1 MIKALNTGSARALEV
16 SGREIQTGIFKQS
29 VSDALEL
36 TTLGFASDIQV
47 NRKYHGGPDKAVCAY
62 AFEHYDFWSKVL
74 ERELPD
80 GSFGENFTL
89 SGLLEDQ
96 VQIGDVFKVGSARL
110 QISQPRQPCGTLA
123 ARFGLPNFVKQVVD
137 SGMTGWYFRVLE
149 PGTVRAGD
157 RLELLTR
164 GEVSVQAA
172 NLVMHHKKTPREKI
186 ENLLAQPA
194 LSQAWRDQLENRL
207 RTSFE
212 SKLDRVKHVTRHDQ
226 DFDMTAKE
234 SV

>member
-1 MIKALNTGSARALEV
+1 VILKALNIGSARALEIN
-16 SGREIQTGIFKQS
+16 GREIQTGIFKQS
-29 VSDALEL
+29 VTDALEL
-36 TTLGFASDIQV
+36 GVLGFASDVQI

-62 AFEHYDFWSKVL
+62 AFEHYDFWAEVL
-74 ERELPD
+74 EGELPD

-89 SGLLEDQ
+89 SGLLEDE
-96 VQIGDVFKVGSARL
+96 VHIGDVFKIGTARV

-123 ARFGLPNFVKQVVD
+123 ARFGIKDFVKQVVD

-157 RLELLTR
+157 HLELQIR

-172 NLVMHHKKTPREKI
+172 NLMMHHKNTSREKI

-207 RTSFE
+207 QT
-212 SKLDRVKHVTRHDQ
+212 
-226 DFDMTAKE
+226 KE

>member
-1 MIKALNTGSARALEV
+1 MN
-16 SGREIQTGIFKQS
+16 GRKIQTGIFKES
-29 VSDALEL
+29 VTDALEL
-36 TTLGFASDIQV
+36 GVLGFTNDVQV

-62 AFEHYDFWSKVL
+62 ALEHYDFWSKVL
-74 ERELPD
+74 ERELPA

-89 SGLLEDQ
+89 SGLLEDE
-96 VQIGDVFKVGSARL
+96 VHIGDVFKIGTAEV

-123 ARFGLPNFVKQVVD
+123 ARFGIKDFVKQVVD

-157 RLELLTR
+157 HLELQMR

-172 NLVMHHKKTPREKI
+172 NLVMHHKNTPREKI

-207 RTSFE
+207 QVKLEART
-212 SKLDRVKHVTRHDQ
+212 
-226 DFDMTAKE
+226 
-234 SV
+234 

>member
-1 MIKALNTGSARALEV
+1 VILKALNTGSAQALEV
-16 SGREIQTGIFKQS
+16 GGREIQTGIFKQP
-29 VSDALEL
+29 VTDALEL
-36 TTLGFASDIQV
+36 GVLGLTNDVQV

-62 AFEHYDFWSKVL
+62 AFEHYDFWSEVL
-74 ERELPD
+74 ERELPA

-89 SGLLEDQ
+89 SGLLEDE
-96 VQIGDVFKVGSARL
+96 VHIGDVFKIGTARV

-123 ARFGLPNFVKQVVD
+123 ARFGIKDFVKQVVN

-157 RLELLTR
+157 HLELQTR
-164 GEVSVQAA
+164 GKISVQAA
-172 NLVMHHKKTPREKI
+172 NLVMHHKNTPREKM

-207 RTSFE
+207 QT
-212 SKLDRVKHVTRHDQ
+212 
-226 DFDMTAKE
+226 KE

>member
-1 MIKALNTGSARALEV
+1 VSKAILKALNTGSARALEV
-16 SGREIQTGIFKQS
+16 GGREIQTGIFKQS
-29 VSDALEL
+29 VMDALEL
-36 TTLGFASDIQV
+36 GVLGFANDVQV

-62 AFEHYDFWSKVL
+62 AFEHYDFWSEVL

-89 SGLLEDQ
+89 TSLLEDE
-96 VQIGDVFKVGSARL
+96 VHIGDVFKVGSAQV

-149 PGTVRAGD
+149 PGIVQAGD
-157 RLELLTR
+157 QIELLEH

-172 NLVMHHKKTPREKI
+172 NLVMHHKNSSREKI
-186 ENLLAQPA
+186 EHLLAQPA

-207 RTSFE
+207 STVIQ
-212 SKLDRVKHVTRHDQ
+212 SKLGNQ
-226 DFDMTAKE
+226 DFDITAKE

>member
-1 MIKALNTGSARALEV
+1 VILKALNTGSAQALEV
-16 SGREIQTGIFKQS
+16 GGREIQTGIFKQP
-29 VSDALEL
+29 VTDALEL
-36 TTLGFASDIQV
+36 GVLGFTNDVQV

-62 AFEHYDFWSKVL
+62 AFEHYDFWTEVL
-74 ERELPD
+74 ERELPA

-89 SGLLEDQ
+89 SGLLEDE
-96 VQIGDVFKVGSARL
+96 VHIGDVFKIGTARV

-123 ARFGLPNFVKQVVD
+123 ARFGIKDFVKQVVN

-157 RLELLTR
+157 HLELQTR
-164 GEVSVQAA
+164 GKISVQAA
-172 NLVMHHKKTPREKI
+172 NLVMHHKNTPREKM

-207 RTSFE
+207 QT
-212 SKLDRVKHVTRHDQ
+212 
-226 DFDMTAKE
+226 KE

>member
-1 MIKALNTGSARALEV
+1 VILKALNTGSAQALEV
-16 SGREIQTGIFKQS
+16 GGREIQTGIFKQP
-29 VSDALEL
+29 VTDALEL
-36 TTLGFASDIQV
+36 GVLGLTNDVQV

-62 AFEHYDFWSKVL
+62 AFEHYDFWTEVL
-74 ERELPD
+74 ERELPA

-89 SGLLEDQ
+89 SGLLEDE
-96 VQIGDVFKVGSARL
+96 VHIGDVFKIGTARV

-123 ARFGLPNFVKQVVD
+123 ARFGIKDFVKQVVN

-157 RLELLTR
+157 HLELQTR
-164 GEVSVQAA
+164 GKISVQAA
-172 NLVMHHKKTPREKI
+172 NLVMHHKNTPREKM

-207 RTSFE
+207 QT
-212 SKLDRVKHVTRHDQ
+212 
-226 DFDMTAKE
+226 KE

>member
-1 MIKALNTGSARALEV
+1 VILKALNTGSARALEV
-16 SGREIQTGIFKQS
+16 NGREIQTGIFKQS
-29 VSDALEL
+29 VTDALEL
-36 TTLGFASDIQV
+36 GVLGFANDVQI

-62 AFEHYDFWSKVL
+62 ALEHYDFWIEVL
-74 ERELPD
+74 ERELPH

-89 SGLLEDQ
+89 SGLLEDE
-96 VQIGDVFKVGSARL
+96 VHIGDVFKIGTARV

-123 ARFGLPNFVKQVVD
+123 ARFGIPNFVKQVVD

-149 PGTVRAGD
+149 PGMVRAGD
-157 RLELLTR
+157 HLELLER
-164 GEVSVQAA
+164 GMVSVQAA
-172 NLVMHHKKTPREKI
+172 NLVMHHKNSTREKM

-207 RTSFE
+207 QT
-212 SKLDRVKHVTRHDQ
+212 
-226 DFDMTAKE
+226 KE

>member
-1 MIKALNTGSARALEV
+1 VILKALNTGSIQALEV
-16 SGREIQTGIFKQS
+16 GGREIQTGIFKQS
-29 VSDALEL
+29 VTGALEL
-36 TTLGFASDIQV
+36 TRLGFATDVQV
-47 NRKYHGGPDKAVCAY
+47 NRKYHGGPDKAVCVY
-62 AFEHYDFWSKVL
+62 ASEHYDFWNKAL
-74 ERELPD
+74 ERELPA

-89 SGLLEDQ
+89 SGLLEDE
-96 VQIGDVFKVGSARL
+96 VHIGDVFKVGSAQV

-149 PGTVRAGD
+149 PGMVRAGD
-157 RLELLTR
+157 HLELLSR

-172 NLVMHHKKTPREKI
+172 NLVMHNKNTPREKI

-207 RTSFE
+207 RPVLQ
-212 SKLDRVKHVTRHDQ
+212 SKLGNQ
-226 DFDMTAKE
+226 DFDITAQD
-234 SV
+234 SA

>member
-1 MIKALNTGSARALEV
+1 VNNQTTLKALNTGSAQALEIN
-16 SGREIQTGIFKQS
+16 GREIQTGIFKQP
-29 VSDALEL
+29 VTDALEL
-36 TTLGFASDIQV
+36 GVLGFANDIQV
-47 NRKYHGGPDKAVCAY
+47 NRKYHGGSDKAVCAY
-62 AFEHYDFWSKVL
+62 ASEHYAHWARLF
-74 ERELPD
+74 ERELPA

-96 VQIGDVFKVGSARL
+96 VQIGDVFKVGTARV

-123 ARFGLPNFVKQVVD
+123 ARFGISNFVKQVVD

-149 PGTVRAGD
+149 SGTVRAGD
-157 RLELLTR
+157 HLELQMR

-186 ENLLAQPA
+186 EHLLAQPA
-194 LSQAWRDQLENRL
+194 LSQAWRDQLKTRL
-207 RTSFE
+207 QT
-212 SKLDRVKHVTRHDQ
+212 
-226 DFDMTAKE
+226 KE

>member
-1 MIKALNTGSARALEV
+1 VILQALNTGSAHALKV
-16 SGREIQTGIFKQS
+16 GGREIQTGIFKES
-29 VSDALEL
+29 VTDALEL
-36 TTLGFASDIQV
+36 GVLGFANDVQV

-62 AFEHYDFWSKVL
+62 AFEHYDFWIEVL
-74 ERELPD
+74 ERELPN

-89 SGLLEDQ
+89 SGLLEDE
-96 VQIGDVFKVGSARL
+96 VRIGDVFQVGTARV

-123 ARFGLPNFVKQVVD
+123 ARFGMTNFVKQVVD

-157 RLELLTR
+157 HLELQMR

-172 NLVMHHKKTPREKI
+172 NLVMHHKKTTREKI
-186 ENLLAQPA
+186 EHLLAQPA

-207 RTSFE
+207 KT
-212 SKLDRVKHVTRHDQ
+212 
-226 DFDMTAKE
+226 KE
-234 SV
+234 SA

>member
-1 MIKALNTGSARALEV
+1 VNNQTSSQTTLKALNTGSARALEV
-16 SGREIQTGIFKQS
+16 NGREIQTGIFKQS
-29 VSDALEL
+29 ITDALEL
-36 TTLGFASDIQV
+36 GVPGFASDVQI

-62 AFEHYDFWSKVL
+62 AFEHYDFWVEVL
-74 ERELPD
+74 ERELPA

-89 SGLLEDQ
+89 LGLLEDE
-96 VQIGDVFKVGSARL
+96 VHIGDVFQVGTARV

-123 ARFGLPNFVKQVVD
+123 ARFGIPNFVKQVVD

-157 RLELLTR
+157 HLELIER
-164 GEVSVQAA
+164 GNVSVQAA
-172 NLVMHHKKTPREKI
+172 NLVMHHKGSAREKI
-186 ENLLAQPA
+186 EHLLAQPA

-207 RTSFE
+207 T
-212 SKLDRVKHVTRHDQ
+212 
-226 DFDMTAKE
+226 KE

>member
-1 MIKALNTGSARALEV
+1 VESQATLQALNTGSIRALEV
-16 SGREIQTGIFKQS
+16 NGREIQTGIFKES
-29 VSDALEL
+29 VTGKLEL
-36 TTLGFASDIQV
+36 GTLGFASDVQV

-62 AFEHYDFWSKVL
+62 VNEHYAHWAQVL
-74 ERELPD
+74 GRELSD

-89 SGLLEDQ
+89 SGLLETE
-96 VQIGDVFKVGSARL
+96 VRIGDVFKVGTARV

-123 ARFGLPNFVKQVVD
+123 ARFGIKNFVKRVVD

-157 RLELLTR
+157 QLMLLER

-172 NLVMHHKKTPREKI
+172 NLVMHHKNTPREKI

-207 RTSFE
+207 ST
-212 SKLDRVKHVTRHDQ
+212 
-226 DFDMTAKE
+226 KE

>member
-1 MIKALNTGSARALEV
+1 VEHQATLQALNTSAARALKV
-16 SGREIQTGIFKQS
+16 NGREIKTGIFKQS
-29 VSDALEL
+29 VMDALEL
-36 TTLGFASDIQV
+36 GVLGFTNDVQV

-62 AFEHYDFWSKVL
+62 AFEHYDFWIEVL
-74 ERELPD
+74 ERELPA

-89 SGLLEDQ
+89 TGLLEDE
-96 VQIGDVFKVGSARL
+96 VHIGDVFKVGSARV

-172 NLVMHHKKTPREKI
+172 NLVMHNKQAPREKI

-207 RTSFE
+207 SP
-212 SKLDRVKHVTRHDQ
+212 
-226 DFDMTAKE
+226 KE
-234 SV
+234 SA

>member
-1 MIKALNTGSARALEV
+1 MSSILQALNTGSARALEV

-29 VSDALEL
+29 VTDPLEL
-36 TTLGFASDIQV
+36 AVLGFASDVQI

-62 AFEHYDFWSKVL
+62 ASEHYDFWAKML
-74 ERELPD
+74 GHDLPN

-89 SGLLEDQ
+89 SGLLEDA
-96 VQIGDVFKVGSARL
+96 VHIGDVFKVGKARV

-123 ARFGLPNFVKQVVD
+123 ARFGIKNFVKRVVD

-157 RLELLTR
+157 HLELLSR

-172 NLVMHHKKTPREKI
+172 NLVMHQKKTPREKI

-207 RTSFE
+207 RAVLQ
-212 SKLDRVKHVTRHDQ
+212 SKLGNQ
-226 DFDMTAKE
+226 DFDITAKE